1 MKSYIAALL
10 VALSLVACA
19 SSNKTDTSKSSSQD
33 TAKQAQTEAS
43 SAQTAAAEQAQL
55 LQQLRKDSVY
65 FDYKE
70 AVVKSEFGEAI
81 KKQAE
86 FMRAHKNDT
95 VTLEGNCDERGSAK
109 YNLAL
114 GSRRAD
120 AVSRQLQL
128 LGVPKAQIKLVSY
141 GKGKP
146 RSACHDESC
155 WKDNRRVD
163 FNHNLN
169 Q

>member
-10 VALSLVACA
+10 VTLSLVACA
-19 SSNKTDTSKSSSQD
+19 SSNKNDTSKSPSQD
-33 TAKQAQTEAS
+33 AAKQTQADAG
-43 SAQTAAAEQAQL
+43 SAQVAAAEQAQL
-55 LQQLRKDSVY
+55 LQQLKKDSVY
-65 FDYKE
+65 FDYRE
-70 AVVKSEFGEAI
+70 AAVKSEFGEAI

-86 FMRAHKNDT
+86 FMRAHKGDT

-128 LGVPKAQIKLVSY
+128 LGVPKEQIRLISY
-141 GKGKP
+141 GKDKP

-163 FNHNLN
+163 FNHSLN